1 MKLSIKKYWY
11 INNVCGIYG
20 NNVCGIYGILVCIF
34 FIWVMFIFEEL
45 LLSI

>member
-1 MKLSIKKYWY
+1 MKSSIKKYRY
-11 INNVCGIYG
+11 I

-34 FIWVMFIFEEL
+34 FIWVIFIFEEL